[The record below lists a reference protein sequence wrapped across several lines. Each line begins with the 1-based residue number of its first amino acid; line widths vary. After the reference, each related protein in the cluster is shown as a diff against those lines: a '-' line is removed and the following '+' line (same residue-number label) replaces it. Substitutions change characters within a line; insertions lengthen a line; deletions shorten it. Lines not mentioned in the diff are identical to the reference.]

1 MFLDSAIVYGHGTD
15 NAWDE
20 AVYLV
25 TSLSGLPD
33 SDQSVGLKVS
43 EEIERKI
50 IDYAE
55 RRIEERIPLAYLL
68 GFCQYA
74 GHRFS
79 IKEGVVIPRSPI
91 GLLLAEGHLKSLAG
105 KGVRRILDLC
115 TGSGCLG
122 ILAAHEYPEAEVVL
136 VDKEPLAVDLAK
148 KNVQEH
154 DLQSR
159 VSVVKMD
166 VTSETLDDLGEFDL
180 ILCNPPYVD
189 EIDMRSLP
197 EEFSKEPAVGLDG
210 GVDGMDVIGHVIRHC
225 KKHLS
230 ETGYLVC
237 EVGGSAS
244 AFNSSFSDYFPLA
257 LEPALAGEGLFL
269 LESKSLKAI

>member
-25 TSLSGLPD
+25 TSLSGFPD
-33 SDQSVGLKVS
+33 SEQSIALEVS
-43 EEIERKI
+43 QEIERKI

-55 RRIEERIPLAYLL
+55 RRIGERIPLAYLL

-74 GHRFS
+74 GHRFLTS
-79 IKEGVVIPRSPI
+79 EGVVIPRSPI
-91 GLLLAEGHLKSLAG
+91 GLLVAGGHLKSWVG
-105 KGVRRILDLC
+105 KRVRRILDLC

-122 ILAAHEYPEAEVVL
+122 ILAAHEYLEAEVVL
-136 VDKEPLAVDLAK
+136 VDKELWAVDLAK
-148 KNVQEH
+148 KNVQKH
-154 DLQSR
+154 DLQGR

-166 VTSETLDDLGEFDL
+166 VTSETLGDLGEFDL

-197 EEFSKEPAVGLDG
+197 EEFSKEPAAGLDG
-210 GVDGMDVIGHVIRHC
+210 GVDGMDVIGHVIRQA

-237 EVGGSAS
+237 EAGGSAS

>member
-91 GLLLAEGHLKSLAG
+91 GLLLAEGHLKSWAG

-122 ILAAHEYPEAEVVL
+122 ILAAHEYPKAEAVL

-166 VTSETLDDLGEFDL
+166 VTSETLGDLGEFDL

-189 EIDMRSLP
+189 EMDMRSLP

>member
-25 TSLSGLPD
+25 TSLSGFPD
-33 SDQSVGLKVS
+33 SDQSVDLEIS
-43 EEIERKI
+43 QEIERKI

-55 RRIEERIPLAYLL
+55 RRIEERVPLAYLL

-74 GHRFS
+74 GHRFLIS
-79 IKEGVVIPRSPI
+79 EGVVIPRSPI
-91 GLLLAEGHLKSLAG
+91 GLLVAEGHLKSWVG

-136 VDKEPLAVDLAK
+136 VDKELLAVDLAE
-148 KNVQEH
+148 KNVRQH

-159 VSVVKMD
+159 VSVARMD
-166 VTSETLDDLGEFDL
+166 VTSETLGNLGEFDL
-180 ILCNPPYVD
+180 IVCNPPYVD

-197 EEFSKEPAVGLDG
+197 EEFSKEPAIGLDG
-210 GVDGMDVIGHVIRHC
+210 GVDGMDIISHVIRHC
-225 KKHLS
+225 RKHLN
-230 ETGYLVC
+230 ETGYLIC

-244 AFNSSFSDYFPLA
+244 AFNSAFSAYAPLA

>member
-25 TSLSGLPD
+25 TSLSGFPD
-33 SDQSVGLKVS
+33 SDQSVDLEVS
-43 EEIERKI
+43 QEIERKI
-50 IDYAE
+50 FDYAKK
-55 RRIEERIPLAYLL
+55 RIEERVPLAYLL
-68 GFCQYA
+68 GFCHYA
-74 GHRFS
+74 GHRFFIS
-79 IKEGVVIPRSPI
+79 EGVVIPRSPI
-91 GLLLAEGHLKSLAG
+91 GLLVAEGHLKSWVG

-122 ILAAHEYPEAEVVL
+122 ILAAHEYPEAEVIL
-136 VDKEPLAVDLAK
+136 VDKELLAVELAK
-148 KNVQEH
+148 KNVQQH
-154 DLQSR
+154 GLQSR
-159 VSVVKMD
+159 VSVAKID
-166 VTSETLDDLGEFDL
+166 VTSETLGDLGEFDL
-180 ILCNPPYVD
+180 IVCNPPYVD
-189 EIDMRSLP
+189 EVDMKSLP

-210 GVDGMDVIGHVIRHC
+210 GVDGMDIISHVIGHCR
-225 KKHLS
+225 KHLN
-230 ETGYLVC
+230 ETGYLIC

-244 AFNSSFSDYFPLA
+244 AFNSTFYDYAPLA

>member
-91 GLLLAEGHLKSLAG
+91 GLLLAEGHLKSWAG

-122 ILAAHEYPEAEVVL
+122 ILAAHEYPKAEVVL

-166 VTSETLDDLGEFDL
+166 VTSETLGDLGEFDL

-225 KKHLS
+225 RKHLS
-230 ETGYLVC
+230 EAGYLVC

-257 LEPALAGEGLFL
+257 LEPALAGEVLFL

>member
-33 SDQSVGLKVS
+33 SDQSVALKVS

-122 ILAAHEYPEAEVVL
+122 ILAAHEYPKAEVVL

-166 VTSETLDDLGEFDL
+166 VTSETLGDLGEFDL

-225 KKHLS
+225 RKHLS
-230 ETGYLVC
+230 EAGYLVC

>member
-74 GHRFS
+74 GHQFS

-122 ILAAHEYPEAEVVL
+122 ILAAHEYPKAEVVL

-166 VTSETLDDLGEFDL
+166 VTSETLGDLGEFDL

-225 KKHLS
+225 RKHLS
-230 ETGYLVC
+230 EAGYLVC

-269 LESKSLKAI
+269 LESRSLKVI

>member
-25 TSLSGLPD
+25 TSLSGYPD
-33 SDQSVGLKVS
+33 SEQSIALEVS
-43 EEIERKI
+43 QEIERKI

-68 GFCQYA
+68 GFCRYA

-91 GLLLAEGHLKSLAG
+91 GLLVSEGHLKSWVG

-136 VDKEPLAVDLAK
+136 VDKEPLAIDLAK
-148 KNVQEH
+148 ANVQEH

-166 VTSETLDDLGEFDL
+166 VTSETLGDLGEFDL

-197 EEFSKEPAVGLDG
+197 EEFSKEPTVGLDG
-210 GVDGMDVIGHVIRHC
+210 GVDGMDVVTHVIRHA
-225 KKHLS
+225 KKHLT
-230 ETGYLVC
+230 ETGYLIC
-237 EVGGSAS
+237 EVGGSAA
-244 AFNSSFSDYFPLA
+244 AFNRIFSERAPLA